1 MEEITIGVLAQK
13 TAVIGVV
20 ISIVMHIVAIKTARR
35 VRPKNEFGTS
45 MDLRKMLCYFGP
57 SVSLMFIFLGFAIYL
72 AGQFHEVGAIMYWIM
87 AIIPYFFLSFF
98 AFRAAHKKVIIEDDY
113 LVIVKVFSKRKVS
126 YSKIKK
132 MVVNKQSGGIVS
144 LIGVENLKLIRIKI
158 LMPVENYP
166 ILLKKIEKHDIPVVT
181 IEPKEGRTQEMKDIE
196 DNSTRL
202 D

>member
-13 TAVIGVV
+13 TVVIGVV
-20 ISIVMHIVAIKTARR
+20 ISIVMHIVAIKTAKR

-45 MDLRKMLCYFGP
+45 MDLRKMMCYFGP

-72 AGQFHEVGAIMYWIM
+72 AGQFHEAGAIMYWIM

-98 AFRAAHKKVIIEDDY
+98 AFGAAHKKVIIAADDY

-132 MVVNKQSGGIVS
+132 MVVNKRSGGIVS
-144 LIGVENLKLIRIKI
+144 LIGVENLKLIRIRI
-158 LMPVENYP
+158 LMHVENYP
-166 ILLKKIEKHDIPVVT
+166 ILLK
-181 IEPKEGRTQEMKDIE
+181 
-196 DNSTRL
+196 
-202 D
+202 